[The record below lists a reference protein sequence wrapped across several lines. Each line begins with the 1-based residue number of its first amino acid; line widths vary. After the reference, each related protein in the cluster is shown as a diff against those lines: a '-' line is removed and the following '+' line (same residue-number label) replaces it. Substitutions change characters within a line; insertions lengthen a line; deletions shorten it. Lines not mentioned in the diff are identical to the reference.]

1 MNMKR
6 ENGGYVW
13 APTEGVKGRS
23 MCCADN
29 ITLWGS
35 LLPATLTLAT
45 RLTMLPSPSSVAR
58 HWYSPSSGRWCR
70 ECITFCT
77 SSEPFASCCRLSST
91 IVLSNTPSL
100 RHAMEG
106 GSATASDCAWQSSC
120 SVPPCTVTV
129 SWGSWEKVNSIKLPK
144 LDEEEGEE
152 KVSDPVGGGEKVVQR
167 KTQRV
172 IRASSLCN
180 QALVF
185 RFQPQKDLKYNQ
197 RERKSFV
204 HYNEE

>member
-1 MNMKR
+1 M
-6 ENGGYVW
+6 
-13 APTEGVKGRS
+13 
-23 MCCADN
+23 
-29 ITLWGS
+29 
-35 LLPATLTLAT
+35 
-45 RLTMLPSPSSVAR
+45 
-58 HWYSPSSGRWCR
+58 
-70 ECITFCT
+70 
-77 SSEPFASCCRLSST
+77 
-91 IVLSNTPSL
+91 
-100 RHAMEG
+100 
-106 GSATASDCAWQSSC
+106 
-120 SVPPCTVTV
+120 
-129 SWGSWEKVNSIKLPK
+129 NSIKLPK

-167 KTQRV
+167 KTRV